1 MKPSQHN
8 TPSPLLTSLA
18 DVIRWRGCLI
28 QLHARLA
35 SYFARPEPYQRLLRF
50 LQGVLSQVPRKN
62 GWQLAEQARETT
74 PYGMQRLLSG
84 AIWDVDG
91 VRDEVRAF
99 ALEQLGTSAATVA
112 IDETSFPKRGKHS
125 AGVKKQYCGT
135 TGQVQNC
142 QGGVFLSYITA
153 RGHTLIDRELYVRED
168 WLDDRARCQQA
179 GNCQPIPFRPKP
191 CRGLRVPEPR

>member
-1 MKPSQHN
+1 MNPSQHN
-8 TPSPLLTSLA
+8 TPSALLTTLA
-18 DVIRWRGCLI
+18 DVIRWRGCLS

-99 ALEQLGTSAATVA
+99 ALEQQGPSAAAVA
-112 IDETSFPKRGKHS
+112 IDDTGCCKRGKHS
-125 AGVKKQYCGT
+125 AVVNTQYCCT
-135 TGQVQNC
+135 
-142 QGGVFLSYITA
+142 
-153 RGHTLIDRELYVRED
+153 RGHVRH
-168 WLDDRARCQQA
+168 WQL
-179 GNCQPIPFRPKP
+179 
-191 CRGLRVPEPR
+191 